1 MELFELLEALER
13 PLRDRLDAVAVEAES
28 CHRVEALK
36 RSLRVLDRP
45 RYLIVVQFT
54 ATAKVVFYYENLPD
68 LKTII

>member
-13 PLRDRLDAVAVEAES
+13 ALRHRLNAVAVEAES
-28 CHRVEALK
+28 CDRVEALK
-36 RSLRVLDRP
+36 CSLRVLDRP

-54 ATAKVVFYYENLPD
+54 VTAKVVFYYDNLPD